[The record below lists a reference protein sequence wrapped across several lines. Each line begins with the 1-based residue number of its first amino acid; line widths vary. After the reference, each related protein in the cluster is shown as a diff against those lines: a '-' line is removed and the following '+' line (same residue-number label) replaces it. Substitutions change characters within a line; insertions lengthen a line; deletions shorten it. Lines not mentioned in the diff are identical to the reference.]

1 MKLIFKL
8 SFFIFLF
15 VSSSL
20 IIPCTAE
27 RSKASEY
34 KSLLVS
40 DNNFAL
46 GNENLIKKKS
56 GLLEN
61 KNIALVTNKSGVTS
75 DGTLFLDVLNKKF
88 SVNKIFTPEHGLRT
102 DDNNDDFTDSESGIR
117 VISLYGNKKKPSQKD
132 LEDTDVI
139 VYDLQDAGARFYTF
153 INTMYYC
160 MESAAENNKKFI
172 VCDRPVIPFGN
183 YTDGFLLD
191 QDISSFVGMINVPV
205 AYGMTCGELAGYLNN
220 EYFDGKCD
228 LFISLMDNYTHETDY
243 ISLNLPWIKPS
254 PNMYYPSSAVCYAG
268 TCLFEGT
275 NFSEG
280 RGTERPFEF
289 VGAPYCDGEL
299 LSKEMNSYNFSGVK
313 FESIS
318 FTPESVASPS
328 NTPKYVGENCGG
340 VFINVTD
347 KNTFEPVKA
356 AIALLISLNKL
367 FPGFEFKKNNF
378 IDKLAGSKNLRL
390 MIINGSSLNE
400 ITESYAGALEDFR
413 IKRKKFLLYN

>member
-1 MKLIFKL
+1 MKLKL
-8 SFFIFLF
+8 KFSFFIFLLIA
-15 VSSSL
+15 SSL
-20 IIPCTAE
+20 NIPDTADAE
-27 RSKASEY
+27 ANKSEEN
-34 KSLLVS
+34 KFV
-40 DNNFAL
+40 L
-46 GNENLIKKKS
+46 GNENLILKNS
-56 GLLEN
+56 GYLEN

-102 DDNNDDFTDSESGIR
+102 DDNNDDFTDSETGIR
-117 VISLYGNKKKPSQKD
+117 VISLYGNKKKPSQID
-132 LEDTDVI
+132 LEGTDVI

-172 VCDRPVIPFGN
+172 VCDRPVIPYGN

-191 QDISSFVGMINVPV
+191 QDITSFVGMINVPA
-205 AYGMTCGELAGYLNN
+205 AYGMTCGELAGYLNS
-220 EYFDGKCD
+220 EYFDGKCN
-228 LFISLMDNYTHETDY
+228 LFVSEMDNYNHETEY
-243 ISLNLPWIKPS
+243 LSLNLPWIKPS
-254 PNMYYPSSAVCYAG
+254 PNMYYPSSAVCYLG

-299 LSKEMNSYNFSGVK
+299 LSNEMKSYNLSGVR

-318 FTPESVASPS
+318 FTPETVTSPS
-328 NTPKYVGENCGG
+328 NPPKYVGESCGG

-347 KNTFEPVKA
+347 KKSFEPLKA
-356 AIALLISLNKL
+356 AVALLISLNKL
-367 FPGFEFKKNNF
+367 FPEFEFKKNNF
-378 IDKLAGSKNLRL
+378 IDKLAGTKNLRL
-390 MIINGSSLNE
+390 MIVNGRSLNE
-400 ITESYAGALEDFR
+400 ITESYAGSLEEFR
-413 IKRKKFLLYN
+413 IKRKKYLLYN